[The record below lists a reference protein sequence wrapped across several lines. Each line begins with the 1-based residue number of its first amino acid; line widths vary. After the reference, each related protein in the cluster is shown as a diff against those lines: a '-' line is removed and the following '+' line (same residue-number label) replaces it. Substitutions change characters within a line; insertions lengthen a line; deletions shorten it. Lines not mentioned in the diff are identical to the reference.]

1 VLTGVP
7 GRRLSKDYLG
17 GATGDMTIRHMAAV
31 AGGAESVRGWLGSG
45 TGVRGSGVWL
55 GVGMGAAGPIAGAVV
70 EPAGSK

>member
-1 VLTGVP
+1 
-7 GRRLSKDYLG
+7 
-17 GATGDMTIRHMAAV
+17 MTIRHMAAV